1 MTMHST
7 REFAAAS
14 STLDYVTAAA
24 QPALFSSVPGQP
36 IPFYP
41 SGAEIYAQG
50 EEAGNLF
57 QVQFGCVRVYR
68 LLADGRR
75 QISAF
80 HISGEVFGFEAGAT
94 HRFFA
99 EAIGG
104 TGVRKIRLTAEV
116 EASPRFLPLAL
127 QTMSRAQQHLLVL
140 GRQNAAERLAAFLV
154 DMAERQGGLDH
165 IDLPMSRG
173 DIGDYLGL
181 TLETVSRIFSKFR
194 QMGIIRLI
202 DSREVELLKKQ
213 ALEEMSE

>member
-1 MTMHST
+1 MTTHTM
-7 REFAAAS
+7 REF
-14 STLDYVTAAA
+14 TAREIRE
-24 QPALFSSVPGQP
+24 PLFPTVMGQP

-68 LLADGRR
+68 LMADGRR

-80 HISGEVFGFEAGAT
+80 HLSGEVFGFEAEAT
-94 HRFFA
+94 HQFFA

-104 TGVRKIRLTAEV
+104 TGVRKIRLTPEIA
-116 EASPRFLPLAL
+116 ASPRFLPLAL

-140 GRQNAAERLAAFLV
+140 GRQNAAERVAAFLV

-165 IDLPMSRG
+165 IDLPMPRG

-181 TLETVSRIFSKFR
+181 TIETVSRIFTKFR
-194 QMGIIRLI
+194 QMGFIRL
-202 DSREVELLKKQ
+202 DGSREVELLDRQ
-213 ALEEMSE
+213 ALQDMSE

>member
-1 MTMHST
+1 MITHTM
-7 REFAAAS
+7 REIAANEIRE
-14 STLDYVTAAA
+14 
-24 QPALFSSVPGQP
+24 PLFPTVMGQP

-50 EEAGNLF
+50 DEAGNLF

-68 LLADGRR
+68 LMADGRR

-80 HISGEVFGFEAGAT
+80 HMSGEVFGFEAEPT
-94 HRFFA
+94 HQFFA

-104 TGVRKIRLTAEV
+104 TGVRKIRLTPEIT
-116 EASPRFLPLAL
+116 ASPRFLPLAL

-140 GRQNAAERLAAFLV
+140 GRQNAAERVAAFLV

-165 IDLPMSRG
+165 IDLPMPRG

-181 TLETVSRIFSKFR
+181 TIETVSRIFTKFR
-194 QMGIIRLI
+194 QMGFIQL
-202 DSREVELLKKQ
+202 DGSREVELLNRQ
-213 ALEEMSE
+213 ALQDMSE